1 MPCASWGTRS
11 RSRAVAPMR
20 ILLVAHKYPPYALGG
35 VEVYTQHLARALR
48 VRHEVAV
55 FFRHDD
61 REGPPFAAQGGEAGG
76 VRLRRVSCNSSGLG
90 ASVAGE
96 FFHTFLNRAIEA
108 DFAHLVAGFQPELIH
123 VQHVMGLSARLLPL
137 ARAAGVPVLLTLH
150 DYWFLCSNSQLIWP
164 DGQVCRGKAWGVNCV
179 RCAAAARFPSP
190 LVRWLR
196 PALAPLFLF
205 RDRVVRNAAL
215 AADRLIAPSHFL
227 IERYTTAG
235 FPASRFEY
243 LENGIAVEEI
253 RRFPRLSGGGAL
265 RVTFLGSLAWQKGV
279 HVLAE
284 AWRGL
289 PAGAARLR
297 IWGDPQVFP
306 EYSTRLRGLLT
317 GTGAELMG
325 RIANERVGE
334 VLADS
339 DVVVVPSLWFEN
351 SPVVIQEA
359 RAAGV
364 PVVAS
369 GHGALAEKVH
379 DGVDGLLFPP
389 GDAGALRQA
398 LQRLIEEPELLPR
411 LRQGVQPAMDVE
423 AHVQKLER
431 IYEQANHPDTLL

>member
-1 MPCASWGTRS
+1 MK
-11 RSRAVAPMR
+11 
-20 ILLVAHKYPPYALGG
+20 ILLVAHKYPPFALGG
-35 VEVYTQHLARALR
+35 VEVYTWHLARALQTQ
-48 VRHEVAV
+48 HEVAV

-61 REGPPFAAQGGEAGG
+61 RDGPRFAAQDEEAGG
-76 VRLRRVSCNSSGLG
+76 VRLRRVSCNPSGLG
-90 ASVAGE
+90 ASVASE
-96 FFHTFLNRAIEA
+96 FLSTFLSRPIET
-108 DFAHLVAGFQPELIH
+108 DFACLLARFQPELIH

-150 DYWFLCSNSQLIWP
+150 DYWFLCGNSQLIWP

-179 RCAAAARFPSP
+179 SCAAAARFPSP
-190 LVRWLR
+190 LVRWLQ

-205 RDRVVRNAAL
+205 RDRLVRNAAL
-215 AADRLIAPSHFL
+215 AADCLIAPSHFL
-227 IERYTTAG
+227 IERYMTAG
-235 FPASRFEY
+235 FPASQFEY
-243 LENGIAVEEI
+243 LENGIAVEGI

-289 PAGAARLR
+289 PLGEVSDRARLR

-306 EYSTRLRGLLT
+306 AYSTRLRGLLA

-334 VLADS
+334 VLADT

-364 PVVAS
+364 PVLAS

-398 LQRLIEEPELLPR
+398 LLRLVEEPELLPR
-411 LRQGVQPAMDVE
+411 LRQGVQPAMDMGE
-423 AHVQKLER
+423 HTQRLGE
-431 IYEQANHPDTLL
+431 IYERVGRRE